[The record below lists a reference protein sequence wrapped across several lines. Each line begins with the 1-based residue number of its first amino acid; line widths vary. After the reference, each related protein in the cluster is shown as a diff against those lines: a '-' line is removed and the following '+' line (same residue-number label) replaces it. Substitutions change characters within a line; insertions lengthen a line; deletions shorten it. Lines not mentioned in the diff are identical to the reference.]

1 MSQRS
6 LPAVGF
12 DRFVRREWLDRVLE
26 LALAEE
32 PPEAVKV
39 WIKGAVAGRDAARK
53 TADVL
58 IRWWFREYPE
68 TVDLRRRA
76 LGLALEM
83 SPENWLVLHWGM
95 ALANFPLFHSV
106 AQVTGRLLR
115 LQGEFKSR
123 DITQRILEMHANVGT
138 IPRVVTRILQSMVDW
153 RVIKRAEDIF
163 TADCV
168 HSVQDVEVLEWFV
181 EVLVRSAG
189 RDAWDLRD
197 LPHAPE
203 AFPFEIPPH
212 IARVARQSEHLS
224 VQYEGSD
231 REIVV
236 VRRFG

>member
-32 PPEAVKV
+32 GPEAV
-39 WIKGAVAGRDAARK
+39 GAWMESFGGGTEATRK
-53 TADVL
+53 TVHVL
-58 IRWWFREYPE
+58 VRWWLREYPE
-68 TVDLRRRA
+68 TADLRRRA
-76 LGLALEM
+76 LKLASRVPQE
-83 SPENWLVLHWGM
+83 EWFALHWGM
-95 ALANFPLFHSV
+95 ALANFPLFHST

-115 LQGEFKSR
+115 LQGEFRSR
-123 DITQRILEMHANVGT
+123 DVTRRILEKHANVGT
-138 IPRVVTRILQSMVDW
+138 IPRAVRRMVQSMVDW
-153 RVIKRAEDIF
+153 RVIKKVGDVF
-163 TADCV
+163 TADRL
-168 HSVQDVEVLEWFV
+168 HPIQDTKTLEWFV
-181 EVLVRSAG
+181 EALVRAAG